1 MSQEILKREETWDIT
16 YEHSM
21 GETASYFFNQI
32 KMAQKLMGKY
42 CPSCD
47 RVLMPPRKFCDRCFV
62 PTTDWVEVGPEGV
75 IEAATLIYEQF
86 KNYPA
91 PPYALAYVRLDKA
104 DTAIG
109 NYLKGL
115 DFSDQQAAVEKIKIG
130 TKVKVKFKEDRDG
143 SILDFWFEVV

>member
-1 MSQEILKREETWDIT
+1 MSQEIIKRQETWNIT
-16 YEHSM
+16 YDHSM
-21 GETASYFFNQI
+21 GETGSHFFNQI
-32 KMAQKLMGKY
+32 KNNQKLMGKY

-62 PTTDWVEVGPEGV
+62 PTTDWVEVGSEGV
-75 IEAATLIYEQF
+75 IEAATLINAQF

-91 PPYALAYVRLDKA
+91 PPYSLAYVRLDKA
-104 DTAIG
+104 DTSIG

-115 DFSDQQAAVEKIKIG
+115 DFSNHAKAVEQIKIG
-130 TKVKVKFKEDRDG
+130 NRVKLKFREERDG